1 MSHRYR
7 LEVKAS
13 SSLLS
18 AAAEDDLIAISEQ
31 AWRGMTW
38 QYLYGSWFGEGA
50 GSCAGARTIER
61 VIYDLNLAFWA
72 FHQERPSPGL
82 ALDIQSYDLE
92 QEGAKDAHLS
102 IEPSRYE
109 I

>member
-7 LEVKAS
+7 LEVHAS

-18 AAAEDDLIAISEQ
+18 TATEDDLIAISEQ

-38 QYLYGSWFGEGA
+38 QYLYGSWFGEGP
-50 GSCAGARTIER
+50 GSASGARTIEW
-61 VIYDLNLAFWA
+61 VIYDLYVAFWA
-72 FHQERPSPGL
+72 FHEGRPSPGL

-92 QEGAKDAHLS
+92 QEGAKDARLGV
-102 IEPSRYE
+102 EPSRYE